1 MPESQEERQRAEGQ
15 VKKAATFLSITVMKA
30 VGEKVTYT
38 VNQQFVADL
47 IVQAIEEG
55 HAQYFAVRPITAVGC
70 LMCICLLTEQ
80 GKCDS
85 QSYSSSCKGEWL

>member
-1 MPESQEERQRAEGQ
+1 M
-15 VKKAATFLSITVMKA
+15 VMKA

-55 HAQYFAVRPITAVGC
+55 HA
-70 LMCICLLTEQ
+70 
-80 GKCDS
+80 
-85 QSYSSSCKGEWL
+85 